1 MPRPVGIK
9 DVAAAAGVSTTTV
22 SHALNGKGRIAPAT
36 RRRVEEAAE
45 RLGYRPSAMARG
57 LAGGRT
63 GMLAM
68 VVSGTVD
75 IPVQVGDFDY
85 FLRLMNGATLAAL
98 RHGYSLTLIQSQGDP
113 EPLDGLPL
121 DGAIVVDPIP
131 SDPFVE
137 RFRARGIAVVTT
149 GRQTDGP
156 TDAAWVDNDHRAGTF
171 QALDHLA
178 ERGGRR
184 VALLSPR
191 ALASYALDAHDAY
204 RAWCHDHGQEPIVAD
219 VADAPSETSG
229 FIATLDLLESR
240 TPPDAIYATLDR
252 LALGAMLAADARGVE
267 VPRDL
272 LIAAC
277 TDSAAARRAEP
288 SLTVLGL
295 APERIGHEALELL
308 LEILEGRTPGERQRL
323 VPSTLVARA
332 STGG

>member
-98 RHGYSLTLIQSQGDP
+98 RHGYSLTLIQSQGEP

-121 DGAIVVDPIP
+121 DGAIVDR
-131 SDPFVE
+131 E
-137 RFRARGIAVVTT
+137 RRSVAEIIESHGIEEFRRIESEV
-149 GRQTDGP
+149 
-156 TDAAWVDNDHRAGTF
+156 
-171 QALDHLA
+171 LA
-178 ERGGRR
+178 EVLSSGAYV
-184 VALLSPR
+184 VALGGGAWTIPANRELIREKKFTSIWLETNFDHCWLNIVNSKRVRPLARDR
-191 ALASYALDAHDAY
+191 AETLRLFDERRKIYCLADWHFIIRPGSGSY
-204 RAWCHDHGQEPIVAD
+204 D
-219 VADAPSETSG
+219 VAKQ
-229 FIATLDLLESR
+229 IAE
-240 TPPDAIYATLDR
+240 
-252 LALGAMLAADARGVE
+252 E
-267 VPRDL
+267 VFGIED
-272 LIAAC
+272 
-277 TDSAAARRAEP
+277 
-288 SLTVLGL
+288 
-295 APERIGHEALELL
+295 
-308 LEILEGRTPGERQRL
+308 
-323 VPSTLVARA
+323 
-332 STGG
+332 